1 MIPVDRVWRQD
12 QEGQNIF
19 LKPPEEATTDEALVP
34 CVGPETQWMPSLM
47 LSQFLRISTLFCPQN
62 YFPFYLLYLARA

>member
-1 MIPVDRVWRQD
+1 MEIRSRGLEHIPK
-12 QEGQNIF
+12 N
-19 LKPPEEATTDEALVP
+19 PHEEANTDEALVP

-47 LSQFLRISTLFCPQN
+47 LFQFLRISILFCPQN